1 MAHWKIGNRPLS
13 CSTSRWKSRTD
24 RDSVA
29 AASDRTVRG
38 TVLLAVLR
46 GSILAARGFHAHT
59 GTRVGWE
66 GVEGMEALAGYL
78 DTNVG
83 LAPRTRF
90 IVRGVL
96 MTALIDGT
104 ARRITNGAS
113 ATVACG
119 VS

>member
-1 MAHWKIGNRPLS
+1 
-13 CSTSRWKSRTD
+13 
-24 RDSVA
+24 
-29 AASDRTVRG
+29 
-38 TVLLAVLR
+38 
-46 GSILAARGFHAHT
+46 
-59 GTRVGWE
+59 
-66 GVEGMEALAGYL
+66 MEALAGYL